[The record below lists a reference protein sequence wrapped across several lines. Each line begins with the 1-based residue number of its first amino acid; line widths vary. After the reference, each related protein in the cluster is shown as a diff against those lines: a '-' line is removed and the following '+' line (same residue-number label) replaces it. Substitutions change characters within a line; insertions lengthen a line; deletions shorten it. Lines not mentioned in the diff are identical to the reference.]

1 MSRFFSGCRECE
13 RIVIRDGL
21 VMPAAGKAAIDAGA
35 ERLLDDRGDGPRTTA
50 TFGAATETAIN
61 LLGIPGK
68 LVRIGDGMPDVVVAQ
83 DVTGTNN
90 HEKTAVLP
98 WSGGIDIEV
107 QRAMQKE
114 KRPFEGIPNCGK
126 TVQFIQDCLIAVN
139 QAP

>member
-13 RIVIRDGL
+13 RIVIRHGL

-61 LLGIPGK
+61 LLGVPGK
-68 LVRIGDGMPDVVVAQ
+68 LVRIVDGMPDVVVAQ

-90 HEKTAVLP
+90 HEKNAVLP
-98 WSGGIDIEV
+98 WSGGSILKCSA
-107 QRAMQKE
+107 RC
-114 KRPFEGIPNCGK
+114 KRKNGRLKGF
-126 TVQFIQDCLIAVN
+126 QIAAKLYN
-139 QAP
+139 SSKIASLR